1 MTNEK
6 IDIQHLAHLA
16 RLSLTEEEK
25 QLIGAQL
32 HDILRYMDKLKEL
45 DVSNIEP
52 TAHAV
57 PLTNVTRPD
66 MVERSLPHQDAL
78 RNAPLQADG
87 LFIVPR
93 IIE

>member
-1 MTNEK
+1 MTNER
-6 IDIQHLAHLA
+6 IDIQHLTHLA
-16 RLSLTEEEK
+16 RLSLTEDEK
-25 QLIGAQL
+25 QVIGAQL
-32 HDILRYMDKLKEL
+32 DDILKYMDKLKEL

-57 PLTNVTRPD
+57 PLINVTRPD
-66 MVERSLPHQDAL
+66 QVERSLPHQDAL
-78 RNAPLQADG
+78 SNAPLQADG